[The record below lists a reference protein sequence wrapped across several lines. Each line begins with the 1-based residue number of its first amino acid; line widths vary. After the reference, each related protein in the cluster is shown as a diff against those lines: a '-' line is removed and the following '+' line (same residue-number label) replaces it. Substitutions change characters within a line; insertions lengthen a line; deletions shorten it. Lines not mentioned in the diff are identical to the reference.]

1 MVASAAGVGALDDG
15 GASDA
20 EAPLPRGPHAPP
32 PLRLYCLGGGE
43 APPDLGADLLRLSR
57 FPVEALQKIW
67 QVLAPSLAEK
77 LSPETEQ
84 LLDVFCSAYRVDDME
99 LGRAIKA
106 CRFLIREA
114 AGRDVP
120 AGALAADLERLCPD
134 EPLLEELVLA
144 GYEPAKAHL
153 RREMVKAAVA
163 DHGKLL
169 TGVSWRVDA
178 IQTSERGAKLGTP
191 VAMLTLH
198 YLKGAKTGRVTFQV
212 LPDVMGELKQVCEK
226 VLG

>member
-1 MVASAAGVGALDDG
+1 MDG
-15 GASDA
+15 STATA
-20 EAPLPRGPHAPP
+20 EPVIAPE
-32 PLRLYCLGGGE
+32 PLLLYGLGGGV
-43 APPDLGADLLRLSR
+43 APPDLGADLRRLSR
-57 FPVEALQKIW
+57 LPAEALGKFW

-77 LSPETEQ
+77 LAPETEQ
-84 LLDVFCSAYRVDDME
+84 LLDVFCSAYRVDEVE

-114 AGRDVP
+114 AARDLPVD
-120 AGALAADLERLCPD
+120 AMAADLARLCPG
-134 EPLLEELVLA
+134 EPLVRDLVLA

-153 RREMVKAAVA
+153 RREMVKAAVT

-178 IQTSERGAKLGTP
+178 IQMSERGAKLGVP
-191 VAMLTLH
+191 LAMVTLH
-198 YLKGAKTGRVTFQV
+198 YREGADAGRVTLQV
-212 LPDVMGELKQVCEK
+212 LPDMMGELKQMCEK